1 MADHYY
7 WDEVRKNIADMRIW
21 LSKVE
26 AKLDRIQPA
35 VERVVVD
42 SNSIDRAV
50 AHAESA
56 TAIQHALGQEF
67 GIDRRTVLQRAER
80 VVKAYDLMA
89 KLGGD
94 WSTDVEFWRALARR
108 QPDGRVRLA
117 HALATLG
124 K

>member
-21 LSKVE
+21 LSEVE

-42 SNSIDRAV
+42 SNS
-50 AHAESA
+50 
-56 TAIQHALGQEF
+56 
-67 GIDRRTVLQRAER
+67 IDRRTVLQRAER

>member
-21 LSKVE
+21 LTEVE
-26 AKLDRIQPA
+26 AKLDRIQPRIDA
-35 VERVVVD
+35 VVVD
-42 SNSIDRAV
+42 SLSVDRAV
-50 AHAESA
+50 AAAESA
-56 TAIQHALGQEF
+56 TAVQHALGQEF

-80 VVKAYDLMA
+80 VVKAYDLMS

-94 WSTDVEFWRALARR
+94 WATDVDFWKAMARR